1 MYQPYPSGGPEPLL
15 PQAGPPPQ
23 PIRTAVLFMYA
34 GAALNA
40 VQIILGLITIGS
52 LKSIIRS
59 RYPNYSIS
67 QIHAAQIAGVVAI
80 VVVGAI
86 AIGLWLWMAWANGRG
101 RTWARIVAT
110 VLFGLNTISLLSQI
124 ARPHTAIVLLFEAL
138 IWLAGLGAIFFLWQ
152 RESSAYFQA
161 RSGRPG

>member
-1 MYQPYPSGGPEPLL
+1 MYQPYPSGGPEPPL

-23 PIRTAVLFMYA
+23 SIRTAVLFMYA
-34 GAALNA
+34 GAAMNA
-40 VQIILGLITIGS
+40 VEIVLGLITIGS

-59 RYPNYSIS
+59 RYPNYSAS
-67 QIHAAQIAGVVAI
+67 QIHAAQIAGVVGI

-101 RTWARIVAT
+101 RSWARIVAS

-124 ARPHTAIVLLFEAL
+124 ARPHAVIVLLFEVL
-138 IWLAGLGAIFFLWQ
+138 VWLAGLGAIFFLWQ

-161 RSGRPG
+161 SSGRPR

>member
-1 MYQPYPSGGPEPLL
+1 MYQPYPSGGPEPLP

-23 PIRTAVLFMYA
+23 PVRTAVLFMYA
-34 GAALNA
+34 GAAMNA
-40 VQIILGLITIGS
+40 IQIILGLITIGS

-59 RYPNYSIS
+59 RYPNYSAS
-67 QIHAAQIAGVVAI
+67 QIHAAQIAGVVGI

-101 RTWARIVAT
+101 RSWARIVAS

-124 ARPHTAIVLLFEAL
+124 ARPHAAIVLVFEIL
-138 IWLAGLGAIFFLWQ
+138 VWLAGLGAIFFLWQ

-161 RSGRPG
+161 RSGRPS